1 MVYSEYSEQSKRFV
15 PKIINF
21 LGLILFGF
29 ILFSCNKEKQEEISH
44 QRGEMTIY
52 VDPANKNLIEALT
65 EVYVMKFP
73 DVKFNFVYEPE
84 NVILQN
90 LINFK
95 AKAAFINKPLS
106 EQQTNFI
113 FQETTVKP
121 RSTLLAYDAV
131 IFIAG
136 KESSIESVNMEDLKA
151 GIAAGDNRFVFDDGN
166 SGNFNTVTEILKIK
180 IPKGQKVR
188 ALENS
193 QQVIDFVTKSTGTV
207 GIIGMNVISEKDNPE
222 VKEILTKIKVLPV
235 QDSTNIL
242 REPTVPNILAFDYPF
257 AKGVYFIVSEPGF
270 GIGSG
275 FSRFAGSQQGQLI
288 VGREGLQPNYLYAR
302 EVQINTK
309 PL

>member
-1 MVYSEYSEQSKRFV
+1 MVYSEFTEQSKRFA
-15 PKIINF
+15 PKIIKF
-21 LGLILFGF
+21 LALILFLSLV
-29 ILFSCNKEKQEEISH
+29 ISCKKKEKEITH
-44 QRGEMTIY
+44 QRGEMTIW
-52 VDPANKNLIEALT
+52 VDPANKSLIEALT
-65 EVYVMKFP
+65 EVYIMKFP
-73 DVKFNFVYEPE
+73 EVKFKFIYEPE

-90 LINFK
+90 LLNFK
-95 AKAAFINKPLS
+95 ADAAFINKPLS
-106 EQQTNFI
+106 EQQTNYI
-113 FQETTVKP
+113 YQETTVKP

-131 IFIAG
+131 IFVAG
-136 KESSIESVNMEDLKA
+136 KESNIESVTLEEIKQSILASDGK
-151 GIAAGDNRFVFDDGN
+151 FVFDDGN

-193 QQVIDFVTKSTGTV
+193 QQVLDFVTKSSGTV

-222 VKEILTKIKVLPV
+222 VKEILNQIKVLPIK
-235 QDSTNIL
+235 DSANIL
-242 REPTVPNILAFDYPF
+242 REPTIENILAFDYPF
-257 AKGVYFIVSEPGF
+257 FKGVYFIVSEPGF

-288 VGREGLQPNYLYAR
+288 VGREGLQPNFLYAR